1 VVNHRLILV
10 AGALISAFPSA
21 AATHT
26 SALPLQDSPS
36 SQSQASPQKA
46 SEQESTTADES
57 PAERKKT
64 KKVWTNENLGEV
76 SGSAISQVGNARNS
90 SPANSSAAKPV
101 SPQVVAAL
109 RKQLAAFQAQL
120 SNLDKQ
126 IADLKSF
133 SKGEASGANGLEMH
147 KRYSTE
153 PVEDQV
159 RKLEEKRRLLAA
171 KMDAVFDAARKQGI
185 EPGQLR

>member
-1 VVNHRLILV
+1 V
-10 AGALISAFPSA
+10 ALISAFPSA
-21 AATHT
+21 AALHT
-26 SALPLQDSPS
+26 SELLLQDSSPS

-76 SGSAISQVGNARNS
+76 GGSAISQVGDAKNS
-90 SPANSSAAKPV
+90 SPANSSAAKSA
-101 SPQVVAAL
+101 SPQVVAAF
-109 RKQLAAFQAQL
+109 RKQLATLQAQL

-133 SKGEASGANGLEMH
+133 SKGEASGANGLQMH
-147 KRYSTE
+147 SRYSTE

-159 RKLEEKRRLLAA
+159 RKLEEKRKVLAA
-171 KMDAVFDAARKQGI
+171 KMDATFDAARKQGI